1 MRHKYKID
9 FNNDKNLLLK
19 ETRGIC
25 FDDVAGLIRE
35 GKTLANINHK
45 SRVNQRIF
53 IIKFKGYVYSV
64 PYTLDRK
71 RKIVFLKTVYPSRD
85 FTKVYLSK
93 I

>member
-1 MRHKYKID
+1 MKFKYKIE

-25 FDDVAGLIRE
+25 FDDVADLIKG
-35 GKTLANINHK
+35 GKTLVNINHK

-53 IIKFKGYVYSV
+53 IIKFKGYAYGV

-85 FTKVYLSK
+85 FTKKYLLK
-93 I
+93 T